1 MDKRF
6 DLNEALKALAHPG
19 RFEFLV
25 WLKDPQEGFGL
36 SSSEAREGVSAG
48 LFEQSGLSQS
58 AASAHLAVLSRAGL
72 LSSRRIGGRVLYSRN
87 EDNILLLKATLETRL

>member
-1 MDKRF
+1 MERRF
-6 DLNEALKALAHPG
+6 DMNEALKALAHPG

-25 WLKDPQEGFGL
+25 WLKDPQPNFGL
-36 SSSEAREGVSAG
+36 SSSEARDGVSAR

-72 LSSRRIGGRVLYSRN
+72 LSSRRSGGRVLYSRN
-87 EDNILLLKATLETRL
+87 EANISLLKSTLENML